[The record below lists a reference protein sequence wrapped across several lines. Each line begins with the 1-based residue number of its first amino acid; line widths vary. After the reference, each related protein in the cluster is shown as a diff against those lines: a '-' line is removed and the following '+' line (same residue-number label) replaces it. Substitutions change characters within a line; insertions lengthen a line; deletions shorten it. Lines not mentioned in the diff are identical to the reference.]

1 MRCVRRIV
9 LGMLL
14 LSVAKLAVASTEP
27 TAPVTLAATSRI
39 YVTLVPR
46 TADDDDTRLLDST
59 PQMRSGLNL
68 TLRTTRRNRLEFSLL
83 RRDVLAEGDKLQLRM
98 ASDAHIVAQL
108 LSGGAFSEADDSWIA
123 VLGLASRFRLSYTNG
138 PFELS
143 ISAKRKFGDGDL
155 KARLTYGFRF

>member
-1 MRCVRRIV
+1 MWCVRRV
-9 LGMLL
+9 LLGILL
-14 LSVAKLAVASTEP
+14 LSAARMAAASTEP
-27 TAPVTLAATSRI
+27 AAPVTLAATSRI

-46 TADDDDTRLLDST
+46 TADDDESRWTDRT
-59 PQMRSGLNL
+59 PQMRTGLNL

-83 RRDVLAEGDKLQLRM
+83 RRDVLAEGDRLQLRM

-138 PFELS
+138 PWELS
-143 ISAKRKFGDGDL
+143 ISAKRKFGEGDL